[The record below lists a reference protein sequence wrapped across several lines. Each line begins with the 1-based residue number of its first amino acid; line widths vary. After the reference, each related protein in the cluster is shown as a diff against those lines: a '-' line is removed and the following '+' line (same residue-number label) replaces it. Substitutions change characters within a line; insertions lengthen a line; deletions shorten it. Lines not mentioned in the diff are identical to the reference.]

1 MLATLQQFWSYL
13 LGKRSE
19 IKDLD
24 LKDAVMAK
32 VILKIHRTRIDK
44 ALIRV
49 PLHDVVQLHK
59 LDRENSM
66 AATQKR
72 IDTLNEHKAEILT
85 DPVLTVE
92 RLNAYLPS
100 VSGVKVVQESA
111 RSYIAYE
118 GNGRLAALQAVF
130 GESDG
135 VELEVEE
142 YTFKNP
148 AKVLKGLNRVR
159 RMNGFID

>member
-32 VILKIHRTRIDK
+32 VILKIHRTRTHK
-44 ALIRV
+44 ELVRV
-49 PLHDVVQLHK
+49 PLHHVVQLHK

-72 IDTLNEHKAEILT
+72 VDSLNALKEEILR
-85 DPVLTVE
+85 DPILTVE
-92 RLNAYLPS
+92 RLNEYLPS
-100 VSGVKVVQESA
+100 VSGIKVVQESA
-111 RSYIAYE
+111 SCYIAYE
-118 GNGRLAALQAVF
+118 GNGRLAALQEVF
-130 GESDG
+130 EESDG

-142 YTFKNP
+142 YHFKNS